1 MMNRIAGGVLQT
13 ANKYDRVI
21 LASTFALIL
30 CGLVAIN
37 SATFNYGDGSNQADN
52 FEKQIVWLAMGLVGL
67 TLVLVIPVRFFYML
81 SYVFYAFSILLLIA
95 LFFIGAGAGTHRWI
109 ALGSFNIQPSELA
122 KISVILALSR
132 FLADERHRPAQLR
145 TKIISALIIL
155 IPFLLITR
163 QPDLGTAVLLWTVF
177 LPMLYWAG
185 LSLFS
190 IFLIVA
196 PILTFVASF
205 NFYTFFLIMVAICAT
220 FYITRSGIKLFI
232 FNFVLNILVGILSPM
247 FWSKIKPYQQ
257 QRILGFLGLV
267 NDPQGSGYQ
276 IIQSKVAIG
285 SGGLWG
291 KGLHSGTQTHLRFL
305 PEQHTDFIFSVIAE
319 ETGFLGVLFVLGL
332 FAILLSRCFKIAFN
346 TKTPFESLLII
357 GITSLLAFQIFI
369 NIGMTAGI
377 MPVTGLPLPF
387 ISYGGSSLI
396 SVLMMMGLILSIARR
411 RFE

>member
-1 MMNRIAGGVLQT
+1 MNKLSGGVLQT

-21 LASTFALIL
+21 LATTFALIL

-37 SATFNYGDGSNQADN
+37 SATYNYIEGTNQVGN
-52 FEKQIVWLAMGLVGL
+52 FEKQIVALAIGLVGL
-67 TLVLVIPVRFFYML
+67 MIVLSIPVRFFYML
-81 SYVFYAFSILLLIA
+81 SYIFYGFSIVLLIL
-95 LFFIGAGAGTHRWI
+95 LFFIGGGAGTHRWI
-109 ALGSFNIQPSELA
+109 ALGSFNFQPSEFA
-122 KISVILALSR
+122 KLSVILALSR
-132 FLADERHRPAQLR
+132 YLSDERHRPSESK
-145 TKIISALIIL
+145 TKIITSVIIL
-155 IPFLLITR
+155 VPFLLVAR
-163 QPDLGTAVLLWTVF
+163 QPDLGTAVLLWTIY
-177 LPMLYWAG
+177 LPMLYCAG

-196 PILTFVASF
+196 PFLTFVASF
-205 NFYTFFLIMVAICAT
+205 NFYTFFLIMVAICVT
-220 FYITRSGIKLFI
+220 FYITRSGAKLFI

-247 FWSKIKPYQQ
+247 FWSKLKPYQQ

-305 PEQHTDFIFSVIAE
+305 PEQHTDFIFSVVAE
-319 ETGFLGVLFVLGL
+319 ETGFLGVMLILGL
-332 FAILLSRCFKIAFN
+332 FVILFSRCFKIAFN
-346 TKTPFESLLII
+346 TKTAFESLVII
-357 GITSLLAFQIFI
+357 GITCSLVFQVFI

-396 SVLMMMGLILSIARR
+396 SVIIMMGLILSIAKR

>member
-1 MMNRIAGGVLQT
+1 MSRLSGGVLQT
-13 ANKYDRVI
+13 ANKYDRVV
-21 LASTFALIL
+21 LASMFALIL

-37 SATFNYGDGSNQADN
+37 SATFNEIDTSGQSGN
-52 FEKQIVWLAMGLVGL
+52 FEKQIVWLAAGLVGL
-67 TLVLVIPVRFFYML
+67 VIVLAIPIRFFYML
-81 SYVFYAFSILLLIA
+81 SYVFYGLSILLLIA
-95 LFFIGAGAGTHRWI
+95 LFFIGSGAGTHRWI

-122 KISVILALSR
+122 KVSVILALSR
-132 FLADERHRPAQLR
+132 FLSDERHRPTELK
-145 TKIISALIIL
+145 TKVITALLIL
-155 IPFLLITR
+155 VPFLLIAR
-163 QPDLGTAVLLWTVF
+163 QPDLGSAVLLWTIF

-190 IFLIVA
+190 IFLILA
-196 PILTFVASF
+196 PFLTFVASF
-205 NFYTFFLIMVAICAT
+205 NFYTFFLIMVAICVT
-220 FYITRSGIKLFI
+220 FYVTRSGVKLFI
-232 FNFVLNILVGILSPM
+232 LNFVLNILVGILSPM
-247 FWSKIKPYQQ
+247 FWSKLKPYQQ

-319 ETGFLGVLFVLGL
+319 ETGFLGVLLILGL
-332 FAILLSRCFKIAFN
+332 FTILFSRCFKIAFN
-346 TKTPFESLLII
+346 TKTAFESLLII
-357 GITSLLAFQIFI
+357 GITCSLVFQVFI

-396 SVLMMMGLILSIARR
+396 SVMMMMGLILSIARR